1 MKLELEQKLV
11 SKYPILFKQY
21 GGDPKDTCM
30 AFGFEC
36 GDGWYHLI
44 DTLCGAI
51 HGEVT
56 WVNDLWPEL
65 NFSCS
70 AVQVKEKY
78 GSLRFYY
85 EFFYKTDL
93 SDDEM
98 KKLTGSM
105 DRIAG
110 MTQITEALSKSIC
123 ENCGEK
129 CEIAEGPFPRT
140 ECDACE
146 TLRRDA
152 YDSTHSA

>member
-1 MKLELEQKLV
+1 MKIELERKLV
-11 SKYPILFKQY
+11 SDYPTLFKQY
-21 GGDPKDTCM
+21 GGDPRETCL

-51 HGEVT
+51 QREVN
-56 WVNDLWPEL
+56 WINGLWPEL

-70 AVQVKEKY
+70 ATQVKEKY
-78 GSLRFYY
+78 GSLCFYY

-93 SDDEM
+93 SEDD
-98 KKLTGSM
+98 KNKLTSSM

-110 MTQITEALSKSIC
+110 MSQITETLSKTTC
-123 ENCGEK
+123 EQCGTK
-129 CEIAEGPFPRT
+129 CEIAHGVFPRT

-152 YDSTHSA
+152 YDSTH